1 MEGADTQSRAN
12 PPRVKSFRDFSS
24 VVVECAALGA
34 SPSLG
39 SLSVP
44 PAWPK
49 SAPKPDEPPPAP
61 KGTPIGLTYQAGL
74 MGVMTGRH
82 ATRPHPDAPLTGEA

>member
-1 MEGADTQSRAN
+1 VERVEKQSGTT
-12 PPRVKSFRDFSS
+12 PPAVKSFRDFSS
-24 VVVECAALGA
+24 VRVACTGLGT

-44 PAWPK
+44 PAWPT
-49 SAPKPDEPPPAP
+49 ATPKPEYTPAVAGKPP
-61 KGTPIGLTYQAGL
+61 GLTYQDGL

-82 ATRPHPDAPLTGEA
+82 AASHAEESLAEEV